1 MSFDLIERFF
11 KLTLDNV
18 YRFVCAVLFIA
29 ALSGASQD
37 IGPLRQV
44 ARLLVWLGAP
54 SAWVASVETWFAAR
68 AGALAVVSVLLL
80 VIAVVFAMRDRWG
93 SRAGATV
100 LLALTALMQA
110 GAISDVLAPAIAAL
124 AALMI
129 VSLIAAVVMWRGGSS
144 FPEWLSHTWE
154 RVGNLGLSMVYAGA
168 ALLSPLGWLLN
179 EDPSSTR
186 GSQWNPVHVK
196 RVDS

>member
-1 MSFDLIERFF
+1 MSFDVIERFF

-29 ALSGASQD
+29 ALWGASQD
-37 IGPLRQV
+37 IRPLRQV

-54 SAWVASVETWFAAR
+54 SAWLASVETWFAAR
-68 AGALAVVSVLLL
+68 AGALVVVSVLLL
-80 VIAVVFAMRDRWG
+80 IIAVVFAMRDRWG

-100 LLALTALMQA
+100 LLALTALVQA
-110 GAISDVLAPAIAAL
+110 GAVFNVLATATTAL
-124 AALMI
+124 VALMI
-129 VSLIAAVVMWRGGSS
+129 VSLIAAVVTWRAGLS

-154 RVGNLGLSMVYAGA
+154 RVGNLGVSIVYAGTA
-168 ALLSPLGWLLN
+168 FLSPLGWLLN
-179 EDPSSTR
+179 EDSSPTR
-186 GSQWNPVHVK
+186 GSRWNPVHVK